1 MPAPGPAPVA
11 DRTQV
16 RRAAAN
22 PDILVWREFDDVPNT
37 KAPPLPPR
45 SMAEPH
51 GDLPGGTRG
60 YWPDAT
66 QRWYRAISRLPHT
79 TSWTDAEWQFCW
91 DVAEVHARFT
101 EGWKGHNGAELRLR
115 EAMLG
120 NTWDARRGL
129 RIRYVEPKKKADEN
143 AVPADVARLDDYRS
157 L

>member
-11 DRTQV
+11 DRSQV
-16 RRAAAN
+16 RRANA
-22 PDILVWREFDDVPNT
+22 DTLEWREYDDVPNDS
-37 KAPPLPPR
+37 APPLPPR
-45 SMAEPH
+45 SMVSSG
-51 GDLPGGTRG
+51 GDVPSEGGLG

-79 TSWTDAEWQFCW
+79 RAWNDAEWQFCF
-91 DVAEVHARFT
+91 DVAEIHARFV
-101 EGWKGHNGAELRLR
+101 EGWKGHNGSELRLR

-129 RIRYVEPKKKADEN
+129 RIRYVEPKPAGEDDD
-143 AVPADVARLDDYRS
+143 VPADVARLDDYRN